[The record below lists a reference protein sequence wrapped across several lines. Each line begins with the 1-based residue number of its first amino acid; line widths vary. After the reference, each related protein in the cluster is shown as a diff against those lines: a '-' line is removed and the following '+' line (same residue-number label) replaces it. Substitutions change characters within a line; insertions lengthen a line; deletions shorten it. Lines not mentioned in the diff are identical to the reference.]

1 MNKHKHK
8 HEHESE
14 PPQCSIAFAWC
25 DDCKSMHVAMFNA
38 DYEIIGMGD
47 IPDLDALIA
56 ALQEAKTGFADNRRL
71 Q

>member
-1 MNKHKHK
+1 MKHKPGP
-8 HEHESE
+8 S
-14 PPQCSIAFAWC
+14 CSIAFVWC
-25 DDCKSMHVAMFNA
+25 GDCNSMHVTMF
-38 DYEIIGMGD
+38 DSDFEIVGMGD